1 MSNSME
7 NPIIDNRIVNDKTFA
22 VRFKSFLN
30 GIQAN
35 DMAGEE
41 ELDYLKYVADKLVTY
56 QLTTVET
63 DEEKAYFEN
72 LKMM

>member
-1 MSNSME
+1 MSNSVE

-30 GIQAN
+30 GIRVN
-35 DMAGEE
+35 DMASEE
-41 ELDYLKYVADKLVTY
+41 ELDYLRYVADKLVTY
-56 QLTTVET
+56 QLATVET

>member
-1 MSNSME
+1 ME

-35 DMAGEE
+35 DMVGEE

-56 QLTTVET
+56 QLATVET